1 MKIALVLSNNFVIYT
16 AAATMQ
22 AKRSYRKPTMS
33 TFNPP
38 TSASETDRNGRN
50 GEALA
55 RELIELLGV
64 EGARRMCREHCWD
77 GLATAIDKVN
87 AERAA
92 A

>member
-1 MKIALVLSNNFVIYT
+1 
-16 AAATMQ
+16 
-22 AKRSYRKPTMS
+22 MS

-38 TSASETDRNGRN
+38 ASASREERNGRN
-50 GEALA
+50 GDALA

-77 GLATAIDKVN
+77 GLATAIDKVS
-87 AERAA
+87 AELQAA

>member
-1 MKIALVLSNNFVIYT
+1 
-16 AAATMQ
+16 
-22 AKRSYRKPTMS
+22 MS

-38 TSASETDRNGRN
+38 ASASDKERYGRN
-50 GEALA
+50 GDALA

-77 GLATAIDKVN
+77 GLATAIDKVS
-87 AERAA
+87 AELRAA

>member
-1 MKIALVLSNNFVIYT
+1 
-16 AAATMQ
+16 
-22 AKRSYRKPTMS
+22 MS
-33 TFNPP
+33 RDVPP
-38 TSASETDRNGRN
+38 ASSDRDRNGRT

-77 GLATAIDKVN
+77 GLAVAVDRIGETK
-87 AERAA
+87 AA